1 METKQLIS
9 WLRDK
14 ADRAHDQSWTRMM
27 HKAADRL
34 KELDTHNAAL
44 ESERQAWL
52 VDQQKQMWIPV
63 TERLP
68 EDRNDRVLVIT
79 NEKYPY
85 CPVGNQPIDTD
96 RYRGK
101 YGKWVRYG
109 DKVTHWMPLP
119 EPPKEVDHES

>member
-1 METKQLIS
+1 M
-9 WLRDK
+9 
-14 ADRAHDQSWTRMM
+14 ADM
-27 HKAADRL
+27 K
-34 KELDTHNAAL
+34 
-44 ESERQAWL
+44 
-52 VDQQKQMWIPV
+52 WIPV

-68 EDRNDRVLVIT
+68 EDRNDRVLVFVE

-109 DKVTHWMPLP
+109 DKVTYWMPLP
-119 EPPKEVDHES
+119 EPPKEVA